1 MNADTNTRLTID
13 TNDVRLDKRLST
25 KFPYSRSFFEHLF
38 RRKAITVNGKP
49 AKKSLKTIAGQKV
62 EIESLDRFVDG
73 GILDEAPVIDLP
85 VRHETDDYLVLYKPK
100 GVLSHPNSIRD
111 VAQPSVVGFLY
122 HRYKD
127 LPSIGNFI
135 RAGLIHR
142 LDRETDGLM
151 LAAKTEAGMAYF
163 KNLFLQKSEADTI
176 DAKESIPLK
185 KYYHALCDLTPEGK
199 EFIENIVTTTK
210 TENAPLIKGGRGD

>member
-1 MNADTNTRLTID
+1 M
-13 TNDVRLDKRLST
+13 
-25 KFPYSRSFFEHLF
+25 
-38 RRKAITVNGKP
+38 
-49 AKKSLKTIAGQKV
+49 
-62 EIESLDRFVDG
+62 
-73 GILDEAPVIDLP
+73 
-85 VRHETDDYLVLYKPK
+85 
-100 GVLSHPNSIRD
+100 
-111 VAQPSVVGFLY
+111 VGFLY

-163 KNLFLQKSEADTI
+163 KNLFLQKSQADTI

-185 KYYHALCDLTPEGK
+185 KYYRALCDITLAGQELIDSIQEFPYLIDADVIPRTPYPVVKRGM
-199 EFIENIVTTTK
+199 TK
-210 TENAPLIKGGRGD
+210 ILSCHSALDAESSTSDQDP